1 MSTFMVKLSRL
12 KAPDFIG
19 VKWLTFIKALL
30 ETGRFVIRNPAP
42 QSLHLARL
50 ILQVKP
56 GYTMVSAAR
65 LINLYERV
73 QDANQHSL
81 VGDIVECGV
90 WHGGSGAIMGAAC
103 LDQGVTRNVW
113 LFDSFQGLPRP
124 GEYDGAKERE
134 FYFEGWCK
142 GDTAKVEEIFHRLRI
157 PQEALKI
164 VPGWFDKTLH
174 TAPVDQIALLHI
186 DADWYNSVK
195 MVLEVFYDRV
205 VPGGFIILDDY
216 WFWQGCK
223 KAVDDFLHER
233 QITDIRLH
241 DVARSAAYFQK
252 PA

>member
-1 MSTFMVKLSRL
+1 MSTFTVKLSRL
-12 KAPDFIG
+12 KAPDFFV

-30 ETGRFVIRNPAP
+30 ETGLFLIHNPSP
-42 QSLHLARL
+42 QSVHLARL
-50 ILQVKP
+50 ILRVKL

-65 LINLYERV
+65 LVNLYKRV
-73 QDANQHSL
+73 HEANKHDL
-81 VGDIVECGV
+81 PGDIVECGV

-103 LDQGVTRNVW
+103 RDDGVSRSIW

-124 GEYDGAKERE
+124 GVYDGEKERE

-142 GDTAKVEEIFHRLRI
+142 GETDKVEEIFQQLRI

-174 TAPVDQIALLHI
+174 TALIDQIAVLHI

-195 MVLEVFYDRV
+195 MVLDAFYGRV
-205 VPGGFIILDDY
+205 VPGGFIVLDDY

-223 KAVDDFLHER
+223 KAVDDFLSER
-233 QITDIRLH
+233 QITEIRLH
-241 DVARSAAYFQK
+241 NVARSAVYFRK
-252 PA
+252 PN